1 MGKKKI
7 NIVTL
12 GCSKNVVDSEVLM
25 KQLELGGWEL
35 VHDSNDPS
43 AKVVVVNTCGF
54 IADAKE
60 ESVDTIMNFVNAKK
74 NGVIE
79 RLYVMG
85 CLSQRYKDELVKEI
99 PEVDGFY
106 GVSDLPDILKTLE
119 NPFFTDCINQRFI
132 TTPKHFAFLK
142 ISEGCNWGC
151 SYCAIPL
158 IRGKHISKSI
168 DDLVAEAKYL
178 ASQGVKELI
187 VIAQD
192 STFYGIDLYGKRMI
206 SELLNELSKIDKIEW
221 IRLHYAYPANFP
233 MDLIETI
240 KNNPKICKYID
251 IPFQHISDN
260 MLKLMRR
267 GITKS
272 ETIEFVETIRK
283 NIPDISIR
291 TTFLVG
297 HPGETKEDFKE
308 LIDFVEKYQFDRVG
322 VFTYSEEEGT
332 HAAITM
338 KDNIPQKVKER
349 RSAELMELQQSISLA
364 NNLKR
369 VGQTLKVILD
379 TVDEDEIIGRT
390 EFDSP
395 EVDQE
400 VLLSNPQKRKVN
412 VGDFVNARIIS
423 AQDYDLI
430 GEMI

>member
-1 MGKKKI
+1 MSKKKI

-60 ESVDTIMNFVNAKK
+60 ESVDTIMNFVNAKNK
-74 NGVIE
+74 GLID

-85 CLSQRYKDELVKEI
+85 CLSQRYKNELVAEI
-99 PEVDGFY
+99 PEVDGFF
-106 GVSDLPDILKTLE
+106 GVSDLPAILNTLD
-119 NPFFTDCINQRFI
+119 NPFFTDCANKRFI
-132 TTPKHFAFLK
+132 TTPKHYAYLK

-168 DDLVAEAKYL
+168 EDLVAEAKYL
-178 ASQGVKELI
+178 ASEGVKELI

-192 STFYGIDLYGKRMI
+192 STYYGIDLYGKRKI
-206 SELLNELSKIDKIEW
+206 SELLNELSKIDRIEW

-308 LIDFVEKYQFDRVG
+308 LIDFVEKYRFDRVG

-332 HAAITM
+332 HAAISM

-349 RSAELMELQQSISLA
+349 RSAELMELQQNISLV

-369 VGQTLKVILD
+369 VGQTLKVIID
-379 TVDEDEIIGRT
+379 SVDNDEIVGRT
-390 EFDSP
+390 EYDSP

-412 VGDFVNARIIS
+412 VGDFVNVRVLS
-423 AQDYDLI
+423 AQDYDLY
-430 GEMI
+430 GEII